1 VRIHRVK
8 GFSGVDPEKLVQVVP
23 VHVSLRARVIQDI
36 TPMVGFPFS
45 EPELSPTLRR
55 RVGELEPMYQQLDV
69 RSLELTNLAKQK
81 GSYQLVLFFLGII
94 GVLFL
99 VFGIVSWP
107 LAIIGAACFGLAYL
121 FYQSFVLENSLKIRQ
136 KETEISQLKTDARS
150 RLDSLSKEIYEEL
163 SAMHSIRSHPQSQ
176 GSIVKETIVK
186 EVVMIPCAFCRSLMP
201 QTSTF
206 CPNCGARR
214 RG

>member
-1 VRIHRVK
+1 M
-8 GFSGVDPEKLVQVVP
+8 D
-23 VHVSLRARVIQDI
+23 
-36 TPMVGFPFS
+36 
-45 EPELSPTLRR
+45 LS
-55 RVGELEPMYQQLDV
+55 
-69 RSLELTNLAKQK
+69 NLAKQK
-81 GSYQLVLFFLGII
+81 GNYQIVLFFLGIM

-107 LAIIGAACFGLAYL
+107 LAIVGAAWLGLAYL
-121 FYQSFVLENSLKIRQ
+121 FYQSFFLESSLKIQQ
-136 KETEISQLKTDARS
+136 KEIEISQLKANARS
-150 RLDSLSKEIYEEL
+150 KPDSLSKEIYEEL
-163 SAMHSIRSHPQSQ
+163 SAVHSTRSHPQSQ

>member
-1 VRIHRVK
+1 MRPPWHRAV
-8 GFSGVDPEKLVQVVP
+8 GSTT
-23 VHVSLRARVIQDI
+23 SLRARVIQEL
-36 TPMVGFPFS
+36 TPRVGFPFS
-45 EPELSPTLRR
+45 EPELSPQLRR
-55 RVGELEPMYQQLDV
+55 RVGELEPMFQQEDANSLDL
-69 RSLELTNLAKQK
+69 SNLAKQK
-81 GSYQLVLFFLGII
+81 GSYQLVLFIFGII

-107 LAIIGAACFGLAYL
+107 LAVVGAGSLGLAYL
-121 FYQSFVLENSLKIRQ
+121 FYQSFVVESSLRIQ
-136 KETEISQLKTDARS
+136 LKEAEISQLKTNAKS
-150 RLDSLSKEIYEEL
+150 RLDSLSKEIYDEL
-163 SAMHSIRSHPQSQ
+163 SAMHSTRSHPQSQ

-186 EVVMIPCAFCRSLMP
+186 ELVMIPCAFCRSLMP

>member
-1 VRIHRVK
+1 
-8 GFSGVDPEKLVQVVP
+8 
-23 VHVSLRARVIQDI
+23 VSLRGRVIQEL
-36 TPMVGFPFS
+36 TPKVGFPFS
-45 EPELSPTLRR
+45 EPELSPLLRR
-55 RVGELEPMYQQLDV
+55 KVGELEPMYQQFDTK
-69 RSLELTNLAKQK
+69 SLELSNLAKQR
-81 GSYQLVLFFLGII
+81 GSYQLGLFFLALI

-107 LAIIGAACFGLAYL
+107 LAIIGAAFFGMVYL
-121 FYQSFVLENSLKIRQ
+121 VYQSVVVGNSLKIQQ
-136 KETEISQLKTDARS
+136 KETEISQLKTNARS
-150 RLDSLSKEIYEEL
+150 KLDSLSKEIYDEL
-163 SAMHSIRSHPQSQ
+163 SAIHSTRSHPQSQ
-176 GSIVKETIVK
+176 GAIVKETIVK